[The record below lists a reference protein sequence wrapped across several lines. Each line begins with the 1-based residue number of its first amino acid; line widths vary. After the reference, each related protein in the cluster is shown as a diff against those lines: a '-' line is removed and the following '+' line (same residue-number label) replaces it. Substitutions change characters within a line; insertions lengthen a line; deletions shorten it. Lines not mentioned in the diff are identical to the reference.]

1 MDIMYLYYSTGKKVE
16 GPEEVE
22 EVVKLNFCRKPF
34 KNISEE
40 LRLRDMFPPI
50 MSAPGGRFR
59 VNV

>member
-1 MDIMYLYYSTGKKVE
+1 LPDPKKNGSKVKVE
-16 GPEEVE
+16 YVLPPIIW
-22 EVVKLNFCRKPF
+22 VVKLNFCRKPF

-50 MSAPGGRFR
+50 TSDPRGRFR